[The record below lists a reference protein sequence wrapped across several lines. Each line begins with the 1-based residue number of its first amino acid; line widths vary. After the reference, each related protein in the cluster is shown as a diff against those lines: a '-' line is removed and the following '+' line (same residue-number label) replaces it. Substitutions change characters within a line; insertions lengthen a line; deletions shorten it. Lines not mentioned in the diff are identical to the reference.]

1 MVVMK
6 SANDFD
12 NMQNGISDSER
23 HVAVEEF
30 ESQSVD
36 VDCGNDDIEFVWER
50 EITSPV
56 KATRNVLNIP
66 RKAAEGCVTRSTGT
80 KVNIIDVD
88 NGNWY
93 GSELHSAKRKKDE
106 KFVGKGWYEFEK
118 EKQLRKGD
126 VLGFTFDPSEGFL
139 YVEKKN
145 N

>member
-56 KATRNVLNIP
+56 KATETCL
-66 RKAAEGCVTRSTGT
+66 
-80 KVNIIDVD
+80 
-88 NGNWY
+88 
-93 GSELHSAKRKKDE
+93 
-106 KFVGKGWYEFEK
+106 
-118 EKQLRKGD
+118 
-126 VLGFTFDPSEGFL
+126 
-139 YVEKKN
+139 
-145 N
+145 